1 VPGIPSSP
9 LELSAVEADAALAST
24 VAGNQDRWPALAVLA
39 ALRRK
44 TLADGSAVLT
54 LASRQRR
61 SAQQGSGGY
70 SDDDEE
76 EEEEDE
82 EGPRDSGGSGSG
94 ANSGGGNSTLA
105 FLDALRPSQTYTPV
119 ALSLR

>member
-1 VPGIPSSP
+1 M
-9 LELSAVEADAALAST
+9 EADAALAST

-44 TLADGSAVLT
+44 ALADGSAVLA

-70 SDDDEE
+70 GDDEDEDEDEE
-76 EEEEDE
+76 EEEDSG
-82 EGPRDSGGSGSG
+82 GPRGAGGSGSG
-94 ANSGGGNSTLA
+94 ANSGGGSSTLA